1 MRNPLHLQGI
11 LNGAPKRIRT
21 ANRQN
26 RNLMRYPVAPWVRM
40 NDLNYNTDL
49 RISKHNSRFSMRN
62 ILVTYKRCS
71 DIIIIKK
78 ISVVERRRNE
88 AN

>member
-1 MRNPLHLQGI
+1 MVKT

-40 NDLNYNTDL
+40 GMSCRIAMLFMNYTTQICN
-49 RISKHNSRFSMRN
+49 SKHNAKYYMHN
-62 ILVTYKRCS
+62 ILVTYEICG
-71 DIIIIKK
+71 DIIII
-78 ISVVERRRNE
+78 
-88 AN
+88 